1 MNDSF
6 ITILDIDDNAVRE
19 RLKEPS
25 TNLEC
30 MFMRCPACD
39 TIVLIDWE
47 EHRMYVDPN
56 NIFDRF
62 IMEPRLDDIA
72 CPGCSTM
79 FEPDNFIVADKPEI
93 SPWHVPRSLILASD
107 WAWAIYPI
115 RRSLVTSLAAPIKPE

>member
-1 MNDSF
+1 MTESYIN
-6 ITILDIDDNAVRE
+6 ILDIDDAAIRE

-39 TIVLIDWE
+39 TIMLIDWE

-62 IMEPRLDDIA
+62 IMEPMLNDIV
-72 CPGCSTM
+72 CPGCHS
-79 FEPDNFIVADKPEI
+79 PIDPPAILALRHLEI
-93 SPWHVPRSLILASD
+93 SSWHVPRSLILASD

-115 RRSLVTSLAAPIKPE
+115 RRSLGTSLAVPVKE

>member
-1 MNDSF
+1 MTEYYIN
-6 ITILDIDDNAVRE
+6 ILDVDYEAVRE

-25 TNLEC
+25 VNLEC
-30 MFMRCPACD
+30 MFIRCPACD
-39 TIVLIDWE
+39 TIMLIDWE

-62 IMEPRLDDIA
+62 IMEPMLNNIA
-72 CPGCSTM
+72 CPRCRNPIEANGLL
-79 FEPDNFIVADKPEI
+79 VADKPEI

-115 RRSLVTSLAAPIKPE
+115 RRSLGTSLAMPVKE